1 MQIKMSSSAM
11 KGLAAI
17 LTIACIGGGTVYAG
31 SVVSKNNLIGEDA
44 AEEFAILDADITWD
58 EVSGLHTY
66 LERAKGRYVYDIEFH
81 ASQAKY
87 EYEILAEDGSV
98 LDKEVKTS
106 GTRTAAEQTDSRQK
120 EETDLQADDGR
131 QKEETDLQAA
141 GIQQTEGAVLQAA
154 DRDAEKTTGSANTS
168 DEDPDTDSGQ
178 DTGNAEPAAPQT
190 ESKPRYLS
198 VDEAKKI
205 ALDHAGLTE
214 DQVRFSTAK
223 FDDDDSEGEEY
234 EIEFY
239 SGNTEYEYEID
250 ARTGDIRDFSKEVDD
265 DDD

>member
-66 LERAKGRYVYDIEFH
+66 LERDKGRYVYDIEFH
-81 ASQAKY
+81 AGQAKY

-98 LDKEVKTS
+98 LGKEVKTS

-120 EETDLQADDGR
+120 EETNLQADDSR

-141 GIQQTEGAVLQAA
+141 
-154 DRDAEKTTGSANTS
+154 
-168 DEDPDTDSGQ
+168 DTASGQ
-178 DTGNAEPAAPQT
+178 DTGNAAPAAPQT

>member
-58 EVSGLHTY
+58 EVASLHTY
-66 LERAKGRYVYDIEFH
+66 LERDKGRYVYDIEFH
-81 ASQAKY
+81 AGQAKY

-120 EETDLQADDGR
+120 EETDLQADDSR

-141 GIQQTEGAVLQAA
+141 
-154 DRDAEKTTGSANTS
+154 
-168 DEDPDTDSGQ
+168 DTASGQ
-178 DTGNAEPAAPQT
+178 DTGNAAPAAPQT

-214 DQVRFSTAK
+214 GQVRFSTAK

-265 DDD
+265 D

>member
-58 EVSGLHTY
+58 EVSSLHTY
-66 LERAKGRYVYDIEFH
+66 LERDKGRYVYDIEFH
-81 ASQAKY
+81 AGQAKY

-98 LDKEVKTS
+98 LGKEVKTS

-120 EETDLQADDGR
+120 EETDLQADDSR

-141 GIQQTEGAVLQAA
+141 
-154 DRDAEKTTGSANTS
+154 
-168 DEDPDTDSGQ
+168 DTASGQ
-178 DTGNAEPAAPQT
+178 DTGNAAPAAPQT

-214 DQVRFSTAK
+214 GQVRFSTAK

-265 DDD
+265 D

>member
-1 MQIKMSSSAM
+1 MHIKMSSSTM

-31 SVVSKNNLIGEDA
+31 SVVSKNNLIGEGA

-58 EVSGLHTY
+58 EVSSLHTY
-66 LERAKGRYVYDIEFH
+66 LERDKGRYVYDIEFH
-81 ASQAKY
+81 AGQAKY

-120 EETDLQADDGR
+120 EETDLQADDSR

-141 GIQQTEGAVLQAA
+141 
-154 DRDAEKTTGSANTS
+154 
-168 DEDPDTDSGQ
+168 DTASGQ
-178 DTGNAEPAAPQT
+178 DTGNAAPAAPQT

-214 DQVRFSTAK
+214 GQVRFSTAK

-265 DDD
+265 D

>member
-17 LTIACIGGGTVYAG
+17 LTIACIGGGTAYAG

-66 LERAKGRYVYDIEFH
+66 LERDKGRYVYDIEFH
-81 ASQAKY
+81 AGQAKY

-98 LDKEVKTS
+98 LGKEVKTS

-120 EETDLQADDGR
+120 EETDLQA
-131 QKEETDLQAA
+131 
-141 GIQQTEGAVLQAA
+141 A
-154 DRDAEKTTGSANTS
+154 DTA
-168 DEDPDTDSGQ
+168 SGQ
-178 DTGNAEPAAPQT
+178 DTGDAAPAAPQT

>member
-1 MQIKMSSSAM
+1 M

-58 EVSGLHTY
+58 EVSSLHTY
-66 LERAKGRYVYDIEFH
+66 LERDKGRYVYDIEFH
-81 ASQAKY
+81 AGQAKY

-120 EETDLQADDGR
+120 EETDLQA
-131 QKEETDLQAA
+131 A
-141 GIQQTEGAVLQAA
+141 
-154 DRDAEKTTGSANTS
+154 
-168 DEDPDTDSGQ
+168 DTDSGQ
-178 DTGNAEPAAPQT
+178 DTGNAAPAAPQT

-265 DDD
+265 D

>member
-66 LERAKGRYVYDIEFH
+66 LERDKGRYVYDIEFH
-81 ASQAKY
+81 AGQAKY

-106 GTRTAAEQTDSRQK
+106 GTRTAAEQTESRQK
-120 EETDLQADDGR
+120 EETDLQA
-131 QKEETDLQAA
+131 
-141 GIQQTEGAVLQAA
+141 A
-154 DRDAEKTTGSANTS
+154 DTA
-168 DEDPDTDSGQ
+168 SGQ
-178 DTGNAEPAAPQT
+178 DTGNAAPAAPQT

-214 DQVRFSTAK
+214 GQVRFSTAK

-239 SGNTEYEYEID
+239 SGNTEYEYDID

>member
-66 LERAKGRYVYDIEFH
+66 LERDKGRYVYDIEFH
-81 ASQAKY
+81 AGQAKY

-98 LDKEVKTS
+98 LGKEVKTS

-120 EETDLQADDGR
+120 EETDLQADDSR

-141 GIQQTEGAVLQAA
+141 
-154 DRDAEKTTGSANTS
+154 
-168 DEDPDTDSGQ
+168 DTASGQ
-178 DTGNAEPAAPQT
+178 DTGNAAPAAPQT

-265 DDD
+265 D

>member
-1 MQIKMSSSAM
+1 M

-17 LTIACIGGGTVYAG
+17 LTIACIGGGTAYAG

-58 EVSGLHTY
+58 EVASLHTY
-66 LERAKGRYVYDIEFH
+66 LERDKGRYVYDIEFH
-81 ASQAKY
+81 AGQAKY

-120 EETDLQADDGR
+120 EETDLRADDSR

-141 GIQQTEGAVLQAA
+141 
-154 DRDAEKTTGSANTS
+154 
-168 DEDPDTDSGQ
+168 DTDSGQ
-178 DTGNAEPAAPQT
+178 DTGNAAPAAPQT

-214 DQVRFSTAK
+214 GQVRFSTAK

-265 DDD
+265 D

>member
-1 MQIKMSSSAM
+1 MQIKMSSSAI

-31 SVVSKNNLIGEDA
+31 SVVSKNNLIGEGA

-58 EVSGLHTY
+58 EVSSLHTY
-66 LERAKGRYVYDIEFH
+66 LERDKGRYVYDIEFH
-81 ASQAKY
+81 AGQAKY

-98 LDKEVKTS
+98 LGKEVKTS

-120 EETDLQADDGR
+120 EETDLQADDSR

-141 GIQQTEGAVLQAA
+141 
-154 DRDAEKTTGSANTS
+154 
-168 DEDPDTDSGQ
+168 DTASGQ
-178 DTGNAEPAAPQT
+178 DTGNAAPAAPQT

-265 DDD
+265 D

>member
-1 MQIKMSSSAM
+1 MHIKMSSSAM

-66 LERAKGRYVYDIEFH
+66 LERDKGRYVYDIEFH
-81 ASQAKY
+81 AGQAKY

-98 LDKEVKTS
+98 LGKEVKTS

-120 EETDLQADDGR
+120 EETNLQADDSR

-141 GIQQTEGAVLQAA
+141 
-154 DRDAEKTTGSANTS
+154 
-168 DEDPDTDSGQ
+168 DTASGQ
-178 DTGNAEPAAPQT
+178 DTGNAAPAAPQT

-239 SGNTEYEYEID
+239 SENTEYEYEID

-265 DDD
+265 D

>member
-66 LERAKGRYVYDIEFH
+66 LERDKGRYVYDIEFH
-81 ASQAKY
+81 AGQAKY

-98 LDKEVKTS
+98 LGKEVKTI
-106 GTRTAAEQTDSRQK
+106 GTTTAAEQTDSRQK
-120 EETDLQADDGR
+120 EETDLQA
-131 QKEETDLQAA
+131 A
-141 GIQQTEGAVLQAA
+141 
-154 DRDAEKTTGSANTS
+154 
-168 DEDPDTDSGQ
+168 DTDSGQ
-178 DTGNAEPAAPQT
+178 DTGNAAPAAPQT

-265 DDD
+265 DD

>member
-1 MQIKMSSSAM
+1 MHIKMSSSAM

-66 LERAKGRYVYDIEFH
+66 LERDKGRYVYDIEFH
-81 ASQAKY
+81 AGQAKY

-98 LDKEVKTS
+98 LDKEVKTG

-120 EETDLQADDGR
+120 EETDLQADDSR

-141 GIQQTEGAVLQAA
+141 
-154 DRDAEKTTGSANTS
+154 
-168 DEDPDTDSGQ
+168 DTASGQ
-178 DTGNAEPAAPQT
+178 DTGNAAPAAPQT

-265 DDD
+265 D

>member
-1 MQIKMSSSAM
+1 MHIKMSSSAM

-66 LERAKGRYVYDIEFH
+66 LERDKGRYVYDIEFH
-81 ASQAKY
+81 AGQAKY

-98 LDKEVKTS
+98 LGKEVKTS

-120 EETDLQADDGR
+120 EETDLQADDSR

-141 GIQQTEGAVLQAA
+141 
-154 DRDAEKTTGSANTS
+154 
-168 DEDPDTDSGQ
+168 DTASGQ
-178 DTGNAEPAAPQT
+178 DTGNAAPAAPQT

-214 DQVRFSTAK
+214 GQVRFSTAK

-265 DDD
+265 D

>member
-66 LERAKGRYVYDIEFH
+66 LERDKGRYVYDIEFH
-81 ASQAKY
+81 AGQAKY

-98 LDKEVKTS
+98 LGKEVKTS

-120 EETDLQADDGR
+120 EETNLQADDSR

-141 GIQQTEGAVLQAA
+141 
-154 DRDAEKTTGSANTS
+154 
-168 DEDPDTDSGQ
+168 DTASGQ
-178 DTGNAEPAAPQT
+178 DTGNAAPAAPQT

-265 DDD
+265 D

>member
-1 MQIKMSSSAM
+1 M

-66 LERAKGRYVYDIEFH
+66 LERDKGRYVYDIEFH
-81 ASQAKY
+81 AGQAKY

-120 EETDLQADDGR
+120 EETDLQA
-131 QKEETDLQAA
+131 A
-141 GIQQTEGAVLQAA
+141 
-154 DRDAEKTTGSANTS
+154 
-168 DEDPDTDSGQ
+168 DTDSGQ
-178 DTGNAEPAAPQT
+178 DTGNAAPAAPQT

-265 DDD
+265 D

>member
-1 MQIKMSSSAM
+1 MHIKMNSSAM

-17 LTIACIGGGTVYAG
+17 LTIACIGGGTAYAG

-66 LERAKGRYVYDIEFH
+66 LERDKGRYVYDIEFH
-81 ASQAKY
+81 AGHAKY

-98 LDKEVKTS
+98 LDKEVKTI
-106 GTRTAAEQTDSRQK
+106 GTTTAAEQTDSRQK
-120 EETDLQADDGR
+120 EETDLQA
-131 QKEETDLQAA
+131 A
-141 GIQQTEGAVLQAA
+141 
-154 DRDAEKTTGSANTS
+154 
-168 DEDPDTDSGQ
+168 DTDSGQ
-178 DTGNAEPAAPQT
+178 DTGNAAPAAPQT

-239 SGNTEYEYEID
+239 IGQTEYEYEID
-250 ARTGDIRDFSKEVDD
+250 ARTGAIRDFSKEIDD
-265 DDD
+265 DD

>member
-66 LERAKGRYVYDIEFH
+66 LERDKGRYVYDIEFH
-81 ASQAKY
+81 AGQAKY

-98 LDKEVKTS
+98 LGKEVKTS

-120 EETDLQADDGR
+120 EETDLQA
-131 QKEETDLQAA
+131 
-141 GIQQTEGAVLQAA
+141 A
-154 DRDAEKTTGSANTS
+154 DTA
-168 DEDPDTDSGQ
+168 SGQ
-178 DTGNAEPAAPQT
+178 DTGNAAPAAPQT

-214 DQVRFSTAK
+214 GQVRFSTAK

-265 DDD
+265 D

>member
-66 LERAKGRYVYDIEFH
+66 LERDKGRYVYDIEFH
-81 ASQAKY
+81 AGQAKY

-98 LDKEVKTS
+98 LGKEVKTS

-120 EETDLQADDGR
+120 EETDLQADDSR

-141 GIQQTEGAVLQAA
+141 
-154 DRDAEKTTGSANTS
+154 
-168 DEDPDTDSGQ
+168 DTASGQ
-178 DTGNAEPAAPQT
+178 DTGNAAPAAPQT

-214 DQVRFSTAK
+214 GQVRFSTAK

-265 DDD
+265 D

>member
-1 MQIKMSSSAM
+1 MHIKMNSSAM

-17 LTIACIGGGTVYAG
+17 LTIACIGGGTAYAG

-44 AEEFAILDADITWD
+44 AEEFAILDADITWV

-66 LERAKGRYVYDIEFH
+66 LERDKGRYVYDIEFH
-81 ASQAKY
+81 AGHAKY

-98 LDKEVKTS
+98 LDKEVKTI
-106 GTRTAAEQTDSRQK
+106 GTKTAAEQTDSRQK
-120 EETDLQADDGR
+120 EETDLQA
-131 QKEETDLQAA
+131 A
-141 GIQQTEGAVLQAA
+141 
-154 DRDAEKTTGSANTS
+154 
-168 DEDPDTDSGQ
+168 DTDSGQ
-178 DTGNAEPAAPQT
+178 DTGNAAPAAPQT

-239 SGNTEYEYEID
+239 IGQTEYEYEID
-250 ARTGDIRDFSKEVDD
+250 ARTGAIRDFSKEIDD
-265 DDD
+265 DD

>member
-66 LERAKGRYVYDIEFH
+66 LERDKGRYVYDIEFH
-81 ASQAKY
+81 AGQAKY

-98 LDKEVKTS
+98 LDKEVKTG

-120 EETDLQADDGR
+120 EETDLQADDSR

-141 GIQQTEGAVLQAA
+141 
-154 DRDAEKTTGSANTS
+154 
-168 DEDPDTDSGQ
+168 DTASGQ
-178 DTGNAEPAAPQT
+178 DTGNAAPAAPQT

-239 SGNTEYEYEID
+239 SENTEYEYEID

>member
-1 MQIKMSSSAM
+1 MHIKMSSSTM

-66 LERAKGRYVYDIEFH
+66 LERDKGRYVYDIEFH
-81 ASQAKY
+81 AGQAKY

-120 EETDLQADDGR
+120 EETDLQA
-131 QKEETDLQAA
+131 A
-141 GIQQTEGAVLQAA
+141 
-154 DRDAEKTTGSANTS
+154 
-168 DEDPDTDSGQ
+168 DTDSGQ
-178 DTGNAEPAAPQT
+178 DTGNAAPAAPQT

>member
-1 MQIKMSSSAM
+1 MHIKMSSSTM

-58 EVSGLHTY
+58 EVSSLHTY
-66 LERAKGRYVYDIEFH
+66 LERDKGRYVYDIEFH
-81 ASQAKY
+81 AGQAKY

-120 EETDLQADDGR
+120 EETDLQADDSR

-141 GIQQTEGAVLQAA
+141 
-154 DRDAEKTTGSANTS
+154 
-168 DEDPDTDSGQ
+168 DTASGQ
-178 DTGNAEPAAPQT
+178 DTGNAAPAAPQT

-205 ALDHAGLTE
+205 ALDHAGLTQ

>member
-1 MQIKMSSSAM
+1 MHIKMSSSTM

-66 LERAKGRYVYDIEFH
+66 LERDKGRYVYDIEFH
-81 ASQAKY
+81 AGQAKY

-120 EETDLQADDGR
+120 EETDLQADDSR

-141 GIQQTEGAVLQAA
+141 
-154 DRDAEKTTGSANTS
+154 
-168 DEDPDTDSGQ
+168 DTASGQ
-178 DTGNAEPAAPQT
+178 DTGNAAPAAPQT

-214 DQVRFSTAK
+214 GQVRFSTAK

>member
-1 MQIKMSSSAM
+1 MQIKMSSSTM

-17 LTIACIGGGTVYAG
+17 LTIACIGGGTVYAV

-66 LERAKGRYVYDIEFH
+66 LERDKGRYVYDIEFH
-81 ASQAKY
+81 AGQAKY

-120 EETDLQADDGR
+120 EETDLQADDSR

-141 GIQQTEGAVLQAA
+141 
-154 DRDAEKTTGSANTS
+154 
-168 DEDPDTDSGQ
+168 DTASGQ
-178 DTGNAEPAAPQT
+178 DTGNAAPAAPQT

-265 DDD
+265 D

>member
-66 LERAKGRYVYDIEFH
+66 LERDKGRYVYDIEFH
-81 ASQAKY
+81 AGQAKY

-98 LDKEVKTS
+98 LDKEVKTI
-106 GTRTAAEQTDSRQK
+106 GTTTAAEQTDSRQK
-120 EETDLQADDGR
+120 EETDLQA
-131 QKEETDLQAA
+131 A
-141 GIQQTEGAVLQAA
+141 
-154 DRDAEKTTGSANTS
+154 
-168 DEDPDTDSGQ
+168 DTDSGQ
-178 DTGNAEPAAPQT
+178 DTGNAAPAAPQT

-198 VDEAKKI
+198 VDEAQKI

-214 DQVRFSTAK
+214 GQVRFSTAK

-239 SGNTEYEYEID
+239 IGQTEYEYEID
-250 ARTGDIRDFSKEVDD
+250 ARTGAIRDFSKEIDD
-265 DDD
+265 DD

>member
-1 MQIKMSSSAM
+1 MHIKMSSSAM

-66 LERAKGRYVYDIEFH
+66 LERDKGRYVYDIEFH
-81 ASQAKY
+81 AGQAKY

-120 EETDLQADDGR
+120 EETDLQADDSR

-141 GIQQTEGAVLQAA
+141 
-154 DRDAEKTTGSANTS
+154 
-168 DEDPDTDSGQ
+168 DTASGQ
-178 DTGNAEPAAPQT
+178 DTGNAAPAAPQT

-214 DQVRFSTAK
+214 GQVRFSTAK

-265 DDD
+265 D

>member
-66 LERAKGRYVYDIEFH
+66 LERDKGRYVYDIEFH
-81 ASQAKY
+81 AGHAKY

-98 LDKEVKTS
+98 LGKEVKTG

-120 EETDLQADDGR
+120 EETDLQA
-131 QKEETDLQAA
+131 
-141 GIQQTEGAVLQAA
+141 A
-154 DRDAEKTTGSANTS
+154 DTA
-168 DEDPDTDSGQ
+168 SGQ
-178 DTGNAEPAAPQT
+178 DTGNAAPAAPQT

>member
-17 LTIACIGGGTVYAG
+17 LTIACIGGGTAYAG

-66 LERAKGRYVYDIEFH
+66 LERDKGRYVYDIEFH
-81 ASQAKY
+81 AGHAKY

-120 EETDLQADDGR
+120 EETDLRADDSR

-141 GIQQTEGAVLQAA
+141 
-154 DRDAEKTTGSANTS
+154 
-168 DEDPDTDSGQ
+168 DTDSGQ
-178 DTGNAEPAAPQT
+178 DTGNAAPAAPQT

-214 DQVRFSTAK
+214 GQVRFSTAK

-265 DDD
+265 D

>member
-66 LERAKGRYVYDIEFH
+66 LERDKGRYVYDIEFH
-81 ASQAKY
+81 AGQAKY

-120 EETDLQADDGR
+120 EETDLQADDSR

-141 GIQQTEGAVLQAA
+141 
-154 DRDAEKTTGSANTS
+154 
-168 DEDPDTDSGQ
+168 DTASGQ
-178 DTGNAEPAAPQT
+178 DTGNAAPAAPQT

-214 DQVRFSTAK
+214 GQVRFSTAK

-265 DDD
+265 D

>member
-1 MQIKMSSSAM
+1 M

-66 LERAKGRYVYDIEFH
+66 LERDKGRYVYDIEFH
-81 ASQAKY
+81 AGQAKY

-98 LDKEVKTS
+98 LGKEVKTS

-120 EETDLQADDGR
+120 EETNLQADDSR
-131 QKEETDLQAA
+131 QKDETDLQAA
-141 GIQQTEGAVLQAA
+141 
-154 DRDAEKTTGSANTS
+154 
-168 DEDPDTDSGQ
+168 DTASGQ
-178 DTGNAEPAAPQT
+178 DTGNTAPAAPQT

-265 DDD
+265 D

>member
-1 MQIKMSSSAM
+1 M

-17 LTIACIGGGTVYAG
+17 LTIACIGGGTAYAG

-66 LERAKGRYVYDIEFH
+66 LERDKGRYVYDIEFH
-81 ASQAKY
+81 AGHAKY

-98 LDKEVKTS
+98 LDKEVKTI
-106 GTRTAAEQTDSRQK
+106 GTTTAAEQTDSRQK
-120 EETDLQADDGR
+120 EETDLQA
-131 QKEETDLQAA
+131 A
-141 GIQQTEGAVLQAA
+141 
-154 DRDAEKTTGSANTS
+154 
-168 DEDPDTDSGQ
+168 DTDSGQ
-178 DTGNAEPAAPQT
+178 DTGNAAPAAPQT

-239 SGNTEYEYEID
+239 IGQTEYEYEID
-250 ARTGDIRDFSKEVDD
+250 ARTGAIRDFSKEIDD
-265 DDD
+265 DD

>member
-1 MQIKMSSSAM
+1 MHIKMNSSAM

-66 LERAKGRYVYDIEFH
+66 LERDKGRYVYDIEFH
-81 ASQAKY
+81 AGQAKY

-98 LDKEVKTS
+98 LDKEVKTI
-106 GTRTAAEQTDSRQK
+106 GTTTAAEQTDSRQK
-120 EETDLQADDGR
+120 EETDLQA
-131 QKEETDLQAA
+131 A
-141 GIQQTEGAVLQAA
+141 
-154 DRDAEKTTGSANTS
+154 
-168 DEDPDTDSGQ
+168 DTDSGQ
-178 DTGNAEPAAPQT
+178 DTGNAAPAAPQT

-239 SGNTEYEYEID
+239 IGQTEYEYEID
-250 ARTGDIRDFSKEVDD
+250 ARTGAIRDFSKEIDD
-265 DDD
+265 DD

>member
-44 AEEFAILDADITWD
+44 AEEFAILDADITWN
-58 EVSGLHTY
+58 EVSSLHTY
-66 LERAKGRYVYDIEFH
+66 LERDKGRYVYDIEFH
-81 ASQAKY
+81 AGQAKY

-98 LDKEVKTS
+98 LGKEVKTS

-120 EETDLQADDGR
+120 EETDLQA
-131 QKEETDLQAA
+131 
-141 GIQQTEGAVLQAA
+141 A
-154 DRDAEKTTGSANTS
+154 DTA
-168 DEDPDTDSGQ
+168 SGQ
-178 DTGNAEPAAPQT
+178 DTGNAAPAAPQT

-214 DQVRFSTAK
+214 GQVRFSTAK

-265 DDD
+265 D

>member
-1 MQIKMSSSAM
+1 M

-17 LTIACIGGGTVYAG
+17 LTIACIGGGTAYAG

-66 LERAKGRYVYDIEFH
+66 LERDKGRYVYDIEFH
-81 ASQAKY
+81 AGQAKY

-98 LDKEVKTS
+98 LGKEVKTS

-120 EETDLQADDGR
+120 EETDLQADDSR

-141 GIQQTEGAVLQAA
+141 
-154 DRDAEKTTGSANTS
+154 
-168 DEDPDTDSGQ
+168 DTASGQ
-178 DTGNAEPAAPQT
+178 DTGNAAPAAPQT
-190 ESKPRYLS
+190 ESKPRYRS

-265 DDD
+265 D

>member
-1 MQIKMSSSAM
+1 MHIKMNSSAM

-17 LTIACIGGGTVYAG
+17 LTIACIGGGTAYAG

-66 LERAKGRYVYDIEFH
+66 LERDKGRYVYDIEFH
-81 ASQAKY
+81 AGHAKY

-98 LDKEVKTS
+98 LDKEVKTI
-106 GTRTAAEQTDSRQK
+106 GTTTAAEQTDSRQK
-120 EETDLQADDGR
+120 EETDLR
-131 QKEETDLQAA
+131 AA
-141 GIQQTEGAVLQAA
+141 
-154 DRDAEKTTGSANTS
+154 
-168 DEDPDTDSGQ
+168 DTDSGQ
-178 DTGNAEPAAPQT
+178 DTGNAAPAAPQT

-239 SGNTEYEYEID
+239 IGQTEYEYEID
-250 ARTGDIRDFSKEVDD
+250 ARTGAIRDFSKEIDD
-265 DDD
+265 DD